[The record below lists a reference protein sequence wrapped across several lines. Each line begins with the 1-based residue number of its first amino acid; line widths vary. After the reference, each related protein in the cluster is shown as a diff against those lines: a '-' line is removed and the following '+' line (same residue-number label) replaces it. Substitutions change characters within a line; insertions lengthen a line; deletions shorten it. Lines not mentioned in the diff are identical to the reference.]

1 MISKVIE
8 VTKIIFAIM
17 TRLWFSIHIQRF
29 LQFFEFFFNSDTN
42 NYAAFDFTVFVYFSE
57 VIEVRGQKI
66 PHNESIG
73 DHIAYGSAT

>member
-17 TRLWFSIHIQRF
+17 NNFPSIFKDFYNF
-29 LQFFEFFFNSDTN
+29 LSFFNSDTN

-57 VIEVRGQKI
+57 VIEVGGQII
-66 PHNESIG
+66 PHNEPIG